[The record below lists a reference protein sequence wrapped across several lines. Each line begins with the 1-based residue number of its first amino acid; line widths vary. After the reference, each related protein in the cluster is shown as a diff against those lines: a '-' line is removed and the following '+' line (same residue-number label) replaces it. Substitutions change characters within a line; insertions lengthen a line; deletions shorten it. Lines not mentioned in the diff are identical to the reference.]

1 MKNNEM
7 NDCTK
12 DCNDNCRRE
21 RTVKTVC
28 PNPSESLMTCYAP
41 SSGMTLLLSLLLFG
55 LDRFYVGQIGVGVA
69 FLIGTLSGI
78 GLVVVIPVQFIAAI
92 SLIMTIL
99 GNKRTSFMYGCSVVF
114 EPPTIVDKIIAISIL
129 SIIIVGIAIGILG
142 SILF

>member
-7 NDCTK
+7 NDCTR
-12 DCNDNCRRE
+12 DCNRE
-21 RTVKTVC
+21 CNVKSIK
-28 PNPSESLMTCYAP
+28 PNPCSESLITCYAP

-99 GNKRTSFMYGCSVVF
+99 GNKRTSFM
-114 EPPTIVDKIIAISIL
+114 
-129 SIIIVGIAIGILG
+129 
-142 SILF
+142 